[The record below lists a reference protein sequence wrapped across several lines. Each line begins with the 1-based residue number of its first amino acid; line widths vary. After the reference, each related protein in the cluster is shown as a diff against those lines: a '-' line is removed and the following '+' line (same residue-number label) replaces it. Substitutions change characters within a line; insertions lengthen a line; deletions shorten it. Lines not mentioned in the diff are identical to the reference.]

1 MPARSYA
8 LTTSHPLVPLAFNY
22 VSERPAAIERVS
34 MPPRTL
40 TVSGAAFSTR
50 AGAQDCFDKGDKSL
64 LPLST
69 SGDITEYRVI
79 TLDENGLE
87 FQHKLSLGERNKKLK
102 VDNKSLMHRVQDL
115 EKANQD
121 AAREKEDAV
130 RANQDADRVI
140 FQWEMATKALQAFGR
155 LLSADPSAIS
165 EDTRAAMVHHS
176 IKDDLR
182 YLSLQHRNYQNE
194 RNQQTHAAS
203 IAYASIPIHYRQIL
217 ENLVHAK
224 AAISE
229 DRARI
234 AHPSVRKSDVA
245 GFLAP
250 YIEQQINP
258 ATELLKAMQDV
269 KVMHHLTGDLV
280 PLFVEG

>member
-1 MPARSYA
+1 
-8 LTTSHPLVPLAFNY
+8 
-22 VSERPAAIERVS
+22 
-34 MPPRTL
+34 
-40 TVSGAAFSTR
+40 
-50 AGAQDCFDKGDKSL
+50 
-64 LPLST
+64 
-69 SGDITEYRVI
+69 
-79 TLDENGLE
+79 
-87 FQHKLSLGERNKKLK
+87 
-102 VDNKSLMHRVQDL
+102 MHRVQVL
-115 EKANQD
+115 EQAKQD
-121 AAREKEDAV
+121 ADRAKQDAE
-130 RANQDADRVI
+130 RAKQDADRVI
-140 FQWEMATKALQAFGR
+140 FQWEMATKALQAFGQ

-176 IKDDLR
+176 IKDVIDLR